1 MESVLTKV
9 TLQTAILKD
18 LVAKA
23 VKGSTMNPVIPLSC
37 FMQVKVQ
44 DGVLYIR
51 TTDNINFVTTKKEVE
66 NTPNFEIVVESKQFS
81 ATISKLSSEYTS
93 LTIDGNSLTI
103 EAGTGRY
110 NMPLSVDSDGSNIKF
125 PEPEFTPI
133 GGSRVVTPTE
143 MKAILS
149 YNKASKA
156 ESREMPAIFN
166 YYVDNE
172 CVITTNKTKACASA
186 ISFTE
191 QPACIPPNLMELLP
205 TVMDESGITIQ
216 ENEDS
221 ILASSTIGT
230 VYGKKCLPAD
240 VEVFPAAGAKSLFS
254 QNASKEVSVPK
265 QDLLNVLDRML
276 LFVDTLQ
283 YFRVDVTFT
292 KDTLKIYDVNSKS
305 VETISLLPNDLE
317 EFDPITLP
325 IDAKEFYAQVAT
337 VIPTV
342 VNIGVT
348 ENFGIKINV
357 PKSQDQ
363 GVDIKMMLAQVVVNT
378 PVQG

>member
-37 FMQVKVQ
+37 FMQVKVR

-81 ATISKLSSEYTS
+81 AIISKLSSEYTS
-93 LTIDGNSLTI
+93 LIMDGNALVI
-103 EAGTGRY
+103 EAGNGKF
-110 NMPLSVDSDGSNIKF
+110 NMALSVDSDGSNIKF

-133 GGSRVVTPTE
+133 GGSKLITPTE

-149 YNKASKA
+149 YNKVNKA
-156 ESREMPAIFN
+156 DSREMPAIFN

-172 CVITTNKTKACASA
+172 CVISTNKTKACASA

-191 QPACIPPNLMELLP
+191 QPACIPPNLMDLLP

-254 QNASKEVSVPK
+254 QNATVEVSVPK

-305 VETISLLPNDLE
+305 METIQLLPNELE
-317 EFDPITLP
+317 EFEPITLP
-325 IDAKEFYAQVAT
+325 LDAKEFYSQVSTIVPA
-337 VIPTV
+337 V
-342 VNIGVT
+342 VTIGVT
-348 ENFGIKINV
+348 ANFGIRMNV